1 MAHRQHRSSQ
11 KSSPLEFPNGTSS
24 QSISKAYYNCLCE
37 NDATLHGALS
47 FICVTWVIQRI
58 QGWLVML
65 LDLWCKMLH
74 CTSTPRTD
82 WFVCN
87 TPWISPQWHKCIFQK
102 RLRLQHLRVLGCHS
116 TEKGT
121 ELKNWAGSSSV
132 RLFGD
137 KPKRADEPE
146 RKFPYRP
153 AKRKQIACGRSE
165 SGKGLLSRSDVS
177 CCILKHFAQ
186 KREVS
191 LLPMGKVNFQNIWDM
206 GTVRESWSISQSAE
220 FGGRRY
226 CFLAKM
232 VMFPRTIKTV
242 WRKSIPLHNTTAL
255 GDSMRFPERSV
266 SFYCETPFKELPAGD
281 SPPKKPLSKWWL
293 NKMRVFQKANFIVKT
308 LTVNKAVPI

>member
-1 MAHRQHRSSQ
+1 MHQQ
-11 KSSPLEFPNGTSS
+11 ILLNVEVLLGFCKQDPNGTPATSVLAKVLATRIS
-24 QSISKAYYNCLCE
+24 QWHIEPEHIQNIYYDYLCE
-37 NDATLHGALS
+37 NDATITLP
-47 FICVTWVIQRI
+47 
-58 QGWLVML
+58 
-65 LDLWCKMLH
+65 
-74 CTSTPRTD
+74 PRTD

-87 TPWISPQWHKCIFQK
+87 TPWISPQRHKCIFQK

-116 TEKGT
+116 TKKGR
-121 ELKNWAGSSSV
+121 ELQNWAGSSSV

-153 AKRKQIACGRSE
+153 AKRKQIACGRSQ

-191 LLPMGKVNFQNIWDM
+191 LLPMGKVNFQIIWDM
-206 GTVRESWSISQSAE
+206 GTVMESWSISQSAE

-226 CFLAKM
+226 CFLSKM

-242 WRKSIPLHNTTAL
+242 WRKSIPFHNTTAL
-255 GDSMRFPERSV
+255 GDSMRFPQTSV
-266 SFYCETPFKELPAGD
+266 SFLWNAVQRIACGW
-281 SPPKKPLSKWWL
+281 LST
-293 NKMRVFQKANFIVKT
+293 QKILVQVVTEQDVSVSKGK
-308 LTVNKAVPI
+308 LHS